1 MTERELKKLSRLELL
16 ELLLAEMK
24 ENERLSKELEEARAA
39 LDEQRIIIE
48 NSGSLAE
55 AALRLSGIFEAADK
69 AAKLYLS
76 NLDGKSEE
84 TEK

>member
-24 ENERLSKELEEARAA
+24 ENERLSKELEEAKAA